1 MKSRI
6 LFLVDHKHRDL
17 PALTLIGCHLER
29 RGFDVRHVALGDE
42 LPVIASFDPQ
52 CVVLPKPVYD
62 LERLLRWRL
71 EGRTLMVIETE
82 GNPQDVTFELKIR
95 VPPDVYFFW
104 NRGMAD
110 RYRPQLDGHSDTQ
123 VLGFMRSDFPHL
135 RLDGAFPSRAEL
147 LARYGL
153 DARRHTLTIA
163 TSAQDS
169 HFSAERVRQKQRRR
183 TRGFSKTAD
192 YLEIVANMREL
203 RDRTVDFLRRI
214 TERFPDLNVAVKP
227 HPHENA
233 VFWSD
238 VIQKMDRRNI
248 VLVVGEPINH
258 LLRVSDLRAA
268 FNVCTTTVEAL
279 LAGVPSIRLF
289 DNRMRPGD
297 EAPWRER
304 FASAGLFAESARSC

>member
-1 MKSRI
+1 
-6 LFLVDHKHRDL
+6 
-17 PALTLIGCHLER
+17 
-29 RGFDVRHVALGDE
+29 
-42 LPVIASFDPQ
+42 
-52 CVVLPKPVYD
+52 
-62 LERLLRWRL
+62 
-71 EGRTLMVIETE
+71 
-82 GNPQDVTFELKIR
+82 
-95 VPPDVYFFW
+95 
-104 NRGMAD
+104 
-110 RYRPQLDGHSDTQ
+110 
-123 VLGFMRSDFPHL
+123 
-135 RLDGAFPSRAEL
+135 
-147 LARYGL
+147 
-153 DARRHTLTIA
+153 
-163 TSAQDS
+163 
-169 HFSAERVRQKQRRR
+169 
-183 TRGFSKTAD
+183 
-192 YLEIVANMREL
+192 
-203 RDRTVDFLRRI
+203 
-214 TERFPDLNVAVKP
+214 VKP